1 VLISRTQQ
9 KLEKTAKEICE
20 KYSPIQV
27 QTIAFDFKNSNV
39 EDYEKVIFS
48 ILDNMEIG
56 LLVNNVG
63 MFSDY
68 YDQLHVT
75 PLQMARDVLIVNS
88 VPVTILTSR
97 ILSQMT
103 KRNKGIIV
111 NISSSASYRQVIYC
125 NIYSAVKVDFFAFLF
140 DY

>member
-63 MFSDY
+63 MSY
-68 YDQLHVT
+68 EYSDQLHKT
-75 PLQMARDVLIVNS
+75 PLQLSRDLLIVNS
-88 VPVTILTSR
+88 LPVTILTSR

-103 KRNKGIIV
+103 KRNRGIVV
-111 NISSSASYRQVIYC
+111 NIASSVSYSPIIYWNVYAS
-125 NIYSAVKVDFFAFLF
+125 VKVDFFVIV
-140 DY
+140 